1 LGTRKRVG
9 KIRKNTSGR
18 AKFYVDLKI
27 LGRQDNRRRVGVTP
41 MSKRRQSIDEGL
53 DVTPEA
59 AGIG

>member
-1 LGTRKRVG
+1 MG

-27 LGRQDNRRRVGVTP
+27 LGRQDNGRRVGVTP

-59 AGIG
+59 AGTG